1 MTQRFLISTDELEAR
16 LGDPDL
22 RVLDASWRLDG
33 GDTRAAWREE
43 RLPGAQF
50 FDLEAVSDHSSDLPH
65 MMPTAEAFAAAM
77 SALGVNERD
86 RIVVYDAE
94 GLFSAARAWWMLRAM
109 GAGRVQVLD
118 GGLPK
123 WRAEGRRL
131 ERGAPARPRPA
142 DFKARLD
149 PSAVAT
155 LSDVRQALQGEAQ
168 VIDARGAPRFR
179 GDAAEPRPGVRAG
192 HMPGAINL
200 PYGRLLNA
208 DGTMKRGLDLEA
220 AFRDAG
226 VDLDRPVVTSCGSG
240 VTAAILS
247 LGLAE
252 LGRTSR
258 LYDGSWAEW
267 GARSDTPV
275 EVG

>member
-77 SALGVNERD
+77 SALGIAERD

-123 WRAEGRRL
+123 WRVEGRRL

-142 DFKARLD
+142 DFRARLD
-149 PSAVAT
+149 PSAVAG

-168 VIDARGAPRFR
+168 VIDARGTPRFR

-220 AFRDAG
+220 AFKDAG
-226 VDLDRPVVTSCGSG
+226 VDLDRPMVTSCGSG